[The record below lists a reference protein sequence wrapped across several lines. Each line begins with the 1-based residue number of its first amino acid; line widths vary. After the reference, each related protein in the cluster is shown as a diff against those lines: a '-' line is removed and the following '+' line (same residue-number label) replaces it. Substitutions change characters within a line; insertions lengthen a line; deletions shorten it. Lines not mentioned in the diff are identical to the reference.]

1 MYNRMLVTLDGSE
14 LSEAVLPYAVKLTS
28 RLVKEAVLLHVHH
41 PRDVET
47 IPLHQTYIESK
58 AEEIVEQAAAEH
70 KGKAPKV
77 SADLVKGHP
86 ATEILRYAE
95 ENKIDFI
102 LMATH
107 SRSGFGRWVMGSV
120 TGKVLQASKMPVWL
134 VRAGLPEGS
143 KQDMWPEGTTLVPLD
158 GSKLAEAVLY
168 HVEALA
174 SLQDGKPS
182 KVTLFGV
189 CEPLVE
195 SGYYIPDPIMKP
207 EGMKKYLTDVSK
219 RLEGVGISAQIEIRK
234 GKAADNIIDYANENP
249 FNLIVMSTHG
259 RSGLGRWVFG
269 SVADKVLHEAN
280 RPTLLI
286 KPR

>member
-14 LSEAVLPYAVKLTS
+14 LSEAVLPYAVKLAGM
-28 RLVKEAVLLHVHH
+28 LVKKTVLLHVHH
-41 PRDVET
+41 PKDAESS
-47 IPLHQTYIESK
+47 PLHQTYIESK
-58 AEEIVEQAAAEH
+58 VEEIAERASAEH
-70 KGKAPKV
+70 KGKTPKV
-77 SADLVKGHP
+77 QAEMASGHP

-95 ENKIDFI
+95 ENKMDLI

-107 SRSGFGRWVMGSV
+107 GHSGIGRWVMGSV
-120 TGKVLQASKMPVWL
+120 TSKVLQASKTPVWL

-143 KQDMWPEGTTLVPLD
+143 EQEMWPKGTTLVPLD
-158 GSKLAEAVLY
+158 GSTLAEAALC

-174 SLQDGKPS
+174 KQLGAKAPP
-182 KVTLFGV
+182 VVLFGA
-189 CEPLVE
+189 CEPKIE

-207 EGMKKYLTDVSK
+207 EGMKKYLTEISK
-219 RLEGVGISAQIEIRK
+219 RLEGAGISVKIEIRA
-234 GKAADNIIDYANENP
+234 GKAAERIIDYANKKP

-269 SVADKVLHEAN
+269 SVADKVIHETN

-286 KPR
+286 RPR